1 MLKILDMLRE
11 AHKLLEMGYIDEGR
25 RILGD
30 ALKIMEG

>member
-11 AHKLLEMGYIDEGR
+11 AHKLLEMGYLEEGR

-30 ALKIMEG
+30 AIEIMER